1 MSSQPYQLRTRS
13 SNSTA
18 HPGLVDRGTARRS
31 PSEVAQAKKD
41 KEDAKQEKAK
51 QEKLVKASKA
61 KRIAELE
68 QDIDEDD
75 ALDAT
80 PRPQL
85 RKANTL

>member
-13 SNSTA
+13 SYSTA